1 MIKDALKEEIERK
14 YTLTPEQVD
23 NGINDCYDEL
33 AKFYPNE
40 DLKDKYI
47 LILQNQTNFPYK
59 EYGVGFTFKLNDKNF
74 TSKENIKN
82 LKNIVDPNSLKSES
96 LRQLYNDIFKDEES
110 LEKFIE
116 THITNLDLNI
126 ENLRDISCLD
136 SIDVRIPYKSN
147 NNIFTANMAK
157 NNNHFKYGIP
167 LIFNSL
173 EEMRK
178 VHNVSTLWKIVV
190 DDEDRKD
197 LLIKFSYDITFEE
210 EQGKRLYV
218 LDANNLIYSP
228 SEYAKILDS
237 KATKVNEL
245 RVKNYIN
252 SFEIIA
258 HVKHDRQGLAVT
270 YIKGDEVNKSY
281 MMDGKLFYEGTL
293 INTLLPQNDEQ
304 IAFKATKCI
313 KPYDLTYDFIDAE

>member
-147 NNIFTANMAK
+147 NNIFTA
-157 NNNHFKYGIP
+157 
-167 LIFNSL
+167 
-173 EEMRK
+173 
-178 VHNVSTLWKIVV
+178 
-190 DDEDRKD
+190 
-197 LLIKFSYDITFEE
+197 
-210 EQGKRLYV
+210 
-218 LDANNLIYSP
+218 
-228 SEYAKILDS
+228 
-237 KATKVNEL
+237 
-245 RVKNYIN
+245 
-252 SFEIIA
+252 
-258 HVKHDRQGLAVT
+258 
-270 YIKGDEVNKSY
+270 
-281 MMDGKLFYEGTL
+281 
-293 INTLLPQNDEQ
+293 
-304 IAFKATKCI
+304 
-313 KPYDLTYDFIDAE
+313 